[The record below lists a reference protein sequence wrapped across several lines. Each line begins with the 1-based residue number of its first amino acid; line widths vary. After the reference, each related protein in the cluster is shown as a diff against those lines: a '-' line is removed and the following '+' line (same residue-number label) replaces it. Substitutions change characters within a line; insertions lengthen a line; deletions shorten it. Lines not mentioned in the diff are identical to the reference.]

1 MKIVFKMV
9 RQVACQVAG
18 CDTGGYNLLGVLVVG
33 PYLTDPDC
41 TNVTERS
48 EDLKQHIAMV
58 HDRCRIESEAEARK
72 L

>member
-1 MKIVFKMV
+1 MSSVKMV

-18 CDTGGYNLLGVLVVG
+18 CNSGRYNPLGVLVAG

-41 TNVTERS
+41 GNVSERS

-58 HDRCRIESEAEARK
+58 HDRARVYA
-72 L
+72 